1 MKVIT
6 SELLRKFFNKLSDI
20 FAKKSEVLTGG
31 RQTTTSSADDGVNVY
46 TFSDGSTISVKNGSK
61 GSTGA
66 ANLANNLTTTG
77 SGYALDA
84 RQGKALADKISTHTH
99 TSMKDC
105 GDGREITFAY
115 SKEGLPLS
123 ESPWIATWHGGELR
137 AISRD
142 LLVPSLVNNL
152 TTTGA
157 GHALDARQGKVLND
171 SINHI
176 KQWETTL
183 SSVELDPTSIIR
195 IDSPHEYYAP
205 NNCYVFTKD
214 IIEISIVSAGYNLGV
229 HMTLGKV
236 YRSNGKFTADGVNT
250 SLVTFEIDNRGYL
263 AISLTNHYSAHF
275 IMRYNNGITQIA
287 STI

>member
-1 MKVIT
+1 MRVIT

-142 LLVPSLVNNL
+142 LLVPSWESY
-152 TTTGA
+152 
-157 GHALDARQGKVLND
+157 DAASLI
-171 SINHI
+171 S
-176 KQWETTL
+176 
-183 SSVELDPTSIIR
+183 
-195 IDSPHEYYAP
+195 
-205 NNCYVFTKD
+205 KD
-214 IIEISIVSAGYNLGV
+214 IFIIGSDNSRYCPMLNLLSIDITIDVVRDIPGDGYIKIGDGFRHSVNGGESFPLIYKKFIYGYIQSSDNGFWWLI
-229 HMTLGKV
+229 HTTPIPADAWFTLHGLI
-236 YRSNGKFTADGVNT
+236 
-250 SLVTFEIDNRGYL
+250 LVK
-263 AISLTNHYSAHF
+263 S
-275 IMRYNNGITQIA
+275 
-287 STI
+287 